1 MVSLTCGLSVS
12 QNVHILISLTL
23 SLHTIVLS
31 FMRSYSA
38 QVLETG
44 DNELQIMSSF
54 EWEVSD
60 SEYHF
65 YFHVCFL
72 LRA

>member
-23 SLHTIVLS
+23 SLHTILLS

-38 QVLETG
+38 QVLGTG
-44 DNELQIMSSF
+44 GEEI
-54 EWEVSD
+54 
-60 SEYHF
+60 
-65 YFHVCFL
+65 
-72 LRA
+72 